1 MFSTLLKW
9 HTTSLGRPASSA
21 AMAAARRGRRSFTY
35 VCQKLR
41 HRLCLRAHRCW
52 SPFAGSGNDT
62 DYGSKVRSCPRT
74 CGGGEAAAAIFFF
87 FERAVA
93 GLEQHHARR
102 PPSSP
107 GRSRPT
113 RTPNT
118 SNARLLRPVRRSRR
132 LTTCCQCGAAG
143 SCGRIQPLQR
153 NGLKYDD
160 L

>member
-87 FERAVA
+87 LRGQWPVWSSTTHGVLHQALVEA
-93 GLEQHHARR
+93 GLPEHQI
-102 PPSSP
+102 PPTLGFF
-107 GRSRPT
+107 GRLGEAGDLQPAANAVPLGPAGAYSRF
-113 RTPNT
+113 NEM
-118 SNARLLRPVRRSRR
+118 
-132 LTTCCQCGAAG
+132 G
-143 SCGRIQPLQR
+143 
-153 NGLKYDD
+153 
-160 L
+160 